1 MPSPVGAV
9 SAASAAW
16 GAAALPP
23 PGTPARARAVARE
36 VEALLLQQLVGAL
49 RRTVGEAEP
58 AAAGTEL
65 WRDLFDVHLA
75 RALAASG
82 GVGLAHLL
90 EAAMTR
96 PGAAPAP
103 PPSDRGRVAPGGGP

>member
-1 MPSPVGAV
+1 MPGPVPAVPGAPP
-9 SAASAAW
+9 AW
-16 GAAALPP
+16 DAAALPP
-23 PGTPARARAVARE
+23 PDTPARARAVARE
-36 VEALLLQQLVGAL
+36 VEALLLQQVVGAL
-49 RRTVGEAEP
+49 RRTVGEADS
-58 AAAGTEL
+58 AGAGTEL

-103 PPSDRGRVAPGGGP
+103 PPSDRGRVAPGGSP